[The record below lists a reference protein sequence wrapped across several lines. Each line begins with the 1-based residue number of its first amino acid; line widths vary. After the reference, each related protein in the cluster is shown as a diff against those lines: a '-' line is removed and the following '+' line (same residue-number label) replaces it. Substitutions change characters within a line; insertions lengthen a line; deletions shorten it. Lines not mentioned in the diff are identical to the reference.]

1 MEITINNNGD
11 LINTAT
17 QEKPVIQDTF
27 TITNHNIDDPYKE
40 VTKIVDTLQLINK
53 LDSLT
58 NLSNSLIELLEDND
72 DLLVENDLEDNINST
87 QKFYDNAY
95 NDIKELKE
103 YRDKFF
109 VSDNN
114 KKEKLTVKQLKYIL
128 SNKRAENVLKMNI
141 LTQLHHGSVVNDELN
156 ISDKINTVYNQLNT
170 VYSELCTIIDNIKY
184 SDDLYEEDDEYDD
197 YYDEDDYYEDDYDE
211 YDDEDDYNV
220 NDIDDNSISDHMDYD
235 NMSHNELIHYIEELQ
250 SKYLKLQEDYKNLDR

>member
-11 LINTAT
+11 LINTTT

-27 TITNHNIDDPYKE
+27 TIINHDIDDPYKE

-58 NLSNSLIELLEDND
+58 DLSESLIELLNDND

-95 NDIKELKE
+95 NDIKELKQ

-141 LTQLHHGSVVNDELN
+141 LTQLHHGAVVNDDLN
-156 ISDKINTVYNQLNT
+156 ISDKINTVYNQLNV
-170 VYSELCTIIDNIKY
+170 VYSELFNIIDSIKY
-184 SDDLYEEDDEYDD
+184 PDDIAEDEYDD
-197 YYDEDDYYEDDYDE
+197 YDEYYDEDDYYN
-211 YDDEDDYNV
+211 YDDEDDYKV
-220 NDIDDNSISDHMDYD
+220 NDIDKNSISDHMDYD
-235 NMSHNELIHYIEELQ
+235 NMSHNELINYIGELQ
-250 SKYLKLQEDYKNLDR
+250 SKYLELKEEYKNLDR

>member
-27 TITNHNIDDPYKE
+27 TITNHNIYDPYKE

-141 LTQLHHGSVVNDELN
+141 LTQLHHGAVVNDELN
-156 ISDKINTVYNQLNT
+156 IGDKIDTVYNQLNV
-170 VYSELCTIIDNIKY
+170 VYSELFNIIDSIKY
-184 SDDLYEEDDEYDD
+184 SDDIDEDEYDD
-197 YYDEDDYYEDDYDE
+197 YDDYDDYHS
-211 YDDEDDYNV
+211 YDENGDFIDNTGFYN
-220 NDIDDNSISDHMDYD
+220 YTY
-235 NMSHNELIHYIEELQ
+235 NELIDHIEDLKIRYLQ
-250 SKYLKLQEDYKNLDR
+250 LKEKYDSLNN